1 MTDPNQPIAF
11 PILIRFARTGLM
23 RFIGHLDF
31 QALQQAIFLRA
42 GLKIVVGEGPTHRLR
57 LKTSPPTPVGVESL
71 CEFTYLLL
79 TERIYPEEAER
90 RLSEQCPDGIEIISV
105 RDAGHLVRKNPLGA
119 IEATG
124 YSIDFGDDVGQSEI
138 EAATQLLRQI
148 KDGTPPENAE
158 EDVSKFWGRI
168 LEISPENGSPGLL
181 ALQREGETFHAARC
195 ADYLEKTLNLPH
207 YPIFRKLD
215 YYRLKPSRRALFR
228 SVV

>member
-1 MTDPNQPIAF
+1 MTDPNQPVAF
-11 PILIRFARTGLM
+11 PILVRFARTGLM

-31 QALQQAIFLRA
+31 QALQQAMFLRA

-79 TERIYPEEAER
+79 AERIYPEEAQR
-90 RLSEQCPDGIEIISV
+90 RLAEQCPDGIEVLYV
-105 RDAGHLVRKNPLGA
+105 RDAGHLVRKNPLGV

-124 YSIDFGDDVGQSEI
+124 YSIDFGEDVGQSEMDKTI
-138 EAATQLLRQI
+138 QLLEKIREEA
-148 KDGTPPENAE
+148 PPENPDE
-158 EDVSKFWGRI
+158 GDVSKFWGRI
-168 LEISPENGSPGLL
+168 LEIEAANGSPTLL

-195 ADYLEKTLNLPH
+195 AEYLEKTLDLPH

-215 YYRLKPSRRALFR
+215 YYRLKPSKRRLFA
-228 SVV
+228 